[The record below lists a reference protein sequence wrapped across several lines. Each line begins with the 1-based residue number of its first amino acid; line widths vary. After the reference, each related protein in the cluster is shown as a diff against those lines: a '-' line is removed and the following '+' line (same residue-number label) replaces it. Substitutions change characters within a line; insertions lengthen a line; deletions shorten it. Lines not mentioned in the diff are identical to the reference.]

1 MSSYSVSDA
10 RKDLAR
16 VVDESSSSP
25 VEITRHGETVA
36 VMVSADIYQQLH
48 DAWEDMEDL
57 KAFDEA
63 LADPSPHIPWD
74 EVREELGL

>member
-1 MSSYSVSDA
+1 MTSFSISDA
-10 RKDLAR
+10 RKDFAR
-16 VVDESSSSP
+16 VVEDSSSSP

-63 LADPSPHIPWD
+63 LADSSPHIPWD